1 MRRAVRPAAIEA
13 RTNRS
18 FRAANVGADGLQ
30 QSRHHLGLYPQEN
43 KFTPGGHRLVV
54 RGLTAQL
61 VGQGL
66 GLGRGAVSKQ
76 HRRSPGPLH
85 RRLGQ
90 GPAHLAGA

>member
-1 MRRAVRPAAIEA
+1 MEA

-18 FRAANVGADGLQ
+18 FRAARMGAMD
-30 QSRHHLGLYPQEN
+30 SSSPHHLGLYPQEN
-43 KFTPGGHRLVV
+43 KLTLGGHRLVV

-76 HRRSPGPLH
+76 HRGPLGALH